1 MKKSLILISS
11 ILFTLL
17 IVSCNN
23 KTEKTEKKRD
33 LPKATNLGELKDK
46 YENIKFNDCDEFL
59 EAGTEM
65 IDVYIET
72 IDRAYE
78 GDEEAK
84 TDLDRFDTFMNK
96 YDALAEDFALECP
109 GKFEAWA
116 DDADVKVSEASNK
129 LFEIYKSD
137 YEFEME
143 YDENIEKELQ
153 EDIDELN
160 EELERILAEDTEDS
174 L

>member
-11 ILFTLL
+11 ILFVLL

-23 KTEKTEKKRD
+23 KTKETESKKN
-33 LPKATNLGELKDK
+33 LPKATNLEELKDK
-46 YENIKFNDCDEFL
+46 YANIEFDDCEEFL

-84 TDLDRFDTFMNK
+84 SDLDRFDTFMNQ
-96 YDALAEDFALECP
+96 YDALAEEFSLECP
-109 GKFEAWA
+109 EKFEAWA

-143 YDENIEKELQ
+143 YDEELEKEIQ
-153 EDIDELN
+153 ENVDELN
-160 EELERILAEDTEDS
+160 EELEKILAEDTE
-174 L
+174 